1 MQGDLRGQRMPGC
14 QARCA
19 VQGLGVVVDAD
30 QLHAGAGAVVQRQ
43 QFAHPAARHR
53 RRHATRAEMPLQRP
67 PEMAMAL
74 ARGQHGR
81 QALVEYALERGE
93 RAAAGLVGD
102 QAMGPFGVQAAIQQQ
117 EAAQFGLGQPKQQFD
132 LARHVETGQIALQE
146 DALAGLAHHA
156 GQIGRRRAMG
166 DERGWGHGWPDKKNR
181 RMNAGRGCYEG
192 KPE

>member
-1 MQGDLRGQRMPGC
+1 MIYSGD
-14 QARCA
+14 
-19 VQGLGVVVDAD
+19 
-30 QLHAGAGAVVQRQ
+30 VQRIEPAPVAGPAPLDV
-43 QFAHPAARHR
+43 AHLILAGFDRH
-53 RRHATRAEMPLQRP
+53 
-67 PEMAMAL
+67 
-74 ARGQHGR
+74 
-81 QALVEYALERGE
+81 YALFRYSAQRAKSLFESGDWHGMQRLSRERIE
-93 RAAAGLVGD
+93 SGLVGD